1 MSNAVERPVW
11 PCSSRYRKR
20 SLVSSAVPNPANCRI
35 VHNRPRYMLGYT
47 PRVNG
52 NSPGNPI
59 LASTSPGRSASVYN
73 ARIGSPDSVVN
84 ETSRSVR
91 CLSSVAMRVILG
103 SGRYGLIGAHRLA
116 EQRAGDHEPLDLARS
131 LVDLGDLRVAVV
143 ALDRELLRIPVAAE
157 DLDRLA
163 GLPPGRLRR
172 EELRL
177 RALLRVRPPLLPQPG

>member
-59 LASTSPGRSASVYN
+59 LASASGGRSASVYN
-73 ARIGSPDSVVN
+73 ARIGSPESVVN
-84 ETSRSVR
+84 GTSRSVR
-91 CLSSVAMRVILG
+91 CLSSVAMPVILG
-103 SGRYGLIGAHRLA
+103 SGRFA
-116 EQRAGDHEPLDLARS
+116 EQRAGDHQPLDLARS
-131 LVDLGDLRVAVV
+131 LVDLGDLRV
-143 ALDRELLRIPVAAE
+143 
-157 DLDRLA
+157 
-163 GLPPGRLRR
+163 
-172 EELRL
+172 
-177 RALLRVRPPLLPQPG
+177 